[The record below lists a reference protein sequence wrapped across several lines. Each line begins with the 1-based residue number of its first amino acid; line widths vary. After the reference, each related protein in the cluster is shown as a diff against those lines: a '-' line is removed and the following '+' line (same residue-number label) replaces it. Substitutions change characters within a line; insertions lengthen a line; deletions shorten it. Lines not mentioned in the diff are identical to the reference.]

1 MRSLVL
7 ILCVCFSLN
16 LSAKEV
22 SFTTDDQA
30 TVYAEFKKRGSHAVL
45 LAHGAIFNKE
55 SWGKFE
61 QALLEQNYTVL
72 AIDFRGY
79 GKSTLG
85 KQSQALYKDIL
96 AGVQFLKAE
105 QGINKITVLGASMG
119 GAAAA
124 KASVYSEP
132 GGINQLILLSPASV
146 YQPEKLKGQLL
157 FIASEDEYLVK
168 ALRFSFDKA
177 PQPKVLK
184 LIPGSAHAQ
193 HIFKT
198 PQADLLTKIILDFL
212 ADSRESS

>member
-1 MRSLVL
+1 MMRSFLL

-30 TVYAEFKKRGSHAVL
+30 TIYAEYQKRGSHAVL

-61 QALLEQNYTVL
+61 QDLLGQDYTVL

-85 KQSQALYKDIL
+85 NQSHALYKDIL
-96 AGVQFLKAE
+96 AGVQFLKAQ
-105 QGINKITVLGASMG
+105 QGISKITVLGASMG

-132 GGINQLILLSPASV
+132 GSIDQLILLSPASI
-146 YQPEKLKGQLL
+146 YQPEKLKGNLL
-157 FIASEDEYLVK
+157 FIASEDELLVK
-168 ALRFSFDKA
+168 GLRSAFEKA
-177 PQPKVLK
+177 PKPKTLK
-184 LIPGSAHAQ
+184 LISGSAHAQ

-198 PQADLLTKIILDFL
+198 AQAEMLTKIIIDFM
-212 ADSRESS
+212 ENN